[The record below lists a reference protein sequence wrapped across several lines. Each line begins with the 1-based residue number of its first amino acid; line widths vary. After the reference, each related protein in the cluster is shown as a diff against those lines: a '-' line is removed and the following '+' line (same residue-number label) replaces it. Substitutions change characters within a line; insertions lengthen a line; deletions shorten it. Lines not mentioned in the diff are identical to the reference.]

1 MRKMITPFLHTP
13 RTENQRSLKANL
25 HPSSGTIEKILQYAA
40 THCVEK
46 VPENNHID
54 YFLN

>member
-13 RTENQRSLKANL
+13 RTENQRSLEANL
-25 HPSSGTIEKILQYAA
+25 RPSSGTIEKILQYAA
-40 THCVEK
+40 THRVEK

>member
-1 MRKMITPFLHTP
+1 MITPFLHTP
-13 RTENQRSLKANL
+13 RTENQKSLRVNL
-25 HPSSGTIEKILQYAA
+25 SPGSSTIEKILQYAA
-40 THCVEK
+40 THRVEK